1 MREGAPSS
9 IKFQK
14 FAAGCHVTILF
25 ADLHAYLDNLK
36 SDWELLKLR
45 CEWYEFII
53 KEMLTYI
60 GVPLDKLKFIRG
72 TEYQLSEKY
81 TMDMYRMS
89 ALVTTEHTKK
99 VAGLFP
105 PPSPCCLLLCPGRT
119 RFLHASLTVAAH
131 NTGWRRGCEDD
142 DGPADVQPAVPDPPS
157 AGRGVP
163 QR

>member
-1 MREGAPSS
+1 M
-9 IKFQK
+9 ILLLT
-14 FAAGCHVTILF
+14 AGCHVTILF
-25 ADLHAYLDNLK
+25 ADLHAYLDNMK

-99 VAGLFP
+99 ASLELPRCFVQEALMLMFWHRSLVAGWCG
-105 PPSPCCLLLCPGRT
+105 SR
-119 RFLHASLTVAAH
+119 
-131 NTGWRRGCEDD
+131 EDED
-142 DGPADVQPAVPDPPS
+142 CSAYVQPLVPDSPS

-163 QR
+163 

>member
-1 MREGAPSS
+1 M
-9 IKFQK
+9 
-14 FAAGCHVTILF
+14 TILF

-99 VAGLFP
+99 VSTALLSLSLYAFP
-105 PPSPCCLLLCPGRT
+105 YTSSAHVALRT
-119 RFLHASLTVAAH
+119 H
-131 NTGWRRGCEDD
+131 E
-142 DGPADVQPAVPDPPS
+142 
-157 AGRGVP
+157 
-163 QR
+163 

>member
-1 MREGAPSS
+1 M
-9 IKFQK
+9 
-14 FAAGCHVTILF
+14 
-25 ADLHAYLDNLK
+25 K

-99 VAGLFP
+99 VRVSQSFLR
-105 PPSPCCLLLCPGRT
+105 SVINSHSRLDELGRC
-119 RFLHASLTVAAH
+119 
-131 NTGWRRGCEDD
+131 RG
-142 DGPADVQPAVPDPPS
+142 
-157 AGRGVP
+157 R
-163 QR
+163 